1 MGTRA
6 EDELRRVVELLTEI
20 EAEALRLVEGD
31 RGASALS
38 IVGRAASARRQLD
51 GLLGYE
57 PVRDPVAVSVAGVY
71 VRRIRLGVTELKL
84 SAGAAANLVG
94 LTEEEV
100 RALMR
105 GEAGDLPPDL
115 LERVAERLEAEQQLA
130 LDAMVPPKSP
140 KDGAD
145 ARVAGTQPIAR

>member
-1 MGTRA
+1 M
-6 EDELRRVVELLTEI
+6 ELRRVAELLTQI
-20 EAEALRLVEGD
+20 EAEALRLVEGE

-51 GLLGYE
+51 EVLGHE
-57 PVRDPVAVSVAGVY
+57 PVRDPVAVSVAGMY

-100 RALMR
+100 RTLSGGKRAIYLPICSSGSRSVWRQNSSSRSMR
-105 GEAGDLPPDL
+105 W
-115 LERVAERLEAEQQLA
+115 
-130 LDAMVPPKSP
+130 
-140 KDGAD
+140 
-145 ARVAGTQPIAR
+145 

>member
-1 MGTRA
+1 M
-6 EDELRRVVELLTEI
+6 ELRRVAELLTQI
-20 EAEALRLVEGD
+20 EAEALRLVEGE

-51 GLLGYE
+51 EVLGHE
-57 PVRDPVAVSVAGVY
+57 PVRDPVAISVAGMY

-100 RALMR
+100 RTLMR

-130 LDAMVPPKSP
+130 LDAMVTPKTA
-140 KDGAD
+140 KAEAEAGGAG
-145 ARVAGTQPIAR
+145 VQPIAR